1 MILGSDLIDPRK
13 NNFTLV
19 RFVLASSVIYT
30 HCYWLLRGVEGE
42 DELSFLLGAPISAY
56 AVDGFF
62 FLSGFLVYPSLLRFG
77 KASTFLFARL
87 ARLLPGLG
95 LSLVLTVLGGLFVT
109 SVPPQQYF
117 SGETLRFLF
126 LNFSLLTPAYYLTG
140 VECGTGL
147 CNMNG
152 SLWTL
157 PWEARCYVVLALLGA
172 LGLARPTL
180 IARFLLPAT
189 LVGVLVWDV
198 PAVQSAVTAFVGEG
212 PAYLINMFDRLWA
225 LFALG
230 IAAYVFRDRIK
241 LSWLWLGLLF
251 GINLA
256 AHAAGLGLH
265 VRAIFIGYAVL
276 CFGFLTARERAISA
290 EWPDYS
296 YGMYIFAFPVMLAAQ
311 ALVATSSH
319 HLLALINLLVTL
331 PLAALS
337 WHLVEKPALD
347 AFRRS
352 RSRMV
357 PTPLL
362 HP

>member
-1 MILGSDLIDPRK
+1 
-13 NNFTLV
+13 
-19 RFVLASSVIYT
+19 
-30 HCYWLLRGVEGE
+30 
-42 DELSFLLGAPISAY
+42 
-56 AVDGFF
+56 
-62 FLSGFLVYPSLLRFG
+62 
-77 KASTFLFARL
+77 
-87 ARLLPGLG
+87 LLPGLG

-189 LVGVLVWDV
+189 LVGVLVWDIPV
-198 PAVQSAVTAFVGEG
+198 VQSAVTAFVGEG